1 MRKLSETDFYTKPQE
16 SSINSHLAQIQ
27 HYQRL
32 LQQLESAK
40 PVTPAAFVADIKA
53 SPSHFLGIPASQTM
67 ISIIMRLKELQQTN
81 AEYFNKLVDAWRTGK
96 ITLLIDFMS
105 EINAMRLYWVWG
117 GSLLDTIFSLANKLG
132 KIDDNYFA
140 QLEKKLNVPAPIM
153 GNMSWILYYARFFI
167 RVGLILQHTL
177 PDREYFVNK
186 LNQWR
191 GVKVTA
197 SPEYSLLLPMD
208 PEIDLI
214 WLHENRDKLAMN
226 LLLHQQQIDAIN
238 PALFPYLSK
247 QRKKA
252 LQENLQMAIWL
263 NYLQY
268 YSEIKEKELPWYKRL
283 QAQWSEHKYQLIND
297 SIWATANLA
306 CYFWLTYRA
315 SPRLGMYGDFLTA
328 LLLVMD
334 TTLTVIRFMEEQQKH
349 DALMKE
355 LKTELGKLD
364 REIAGLK
371 DPAMIASRQ
380 EHRKLLVERMERCA
394 FDWHYQKL
402 GLYNDLFYA
411 TSLLLAFCVLIGL
424 FVPGG
429 QVFVPAVILIGAVA
443 CFALTVLYNAVN
455 NLLPVLKSKSEIK
468 QLNQKYQ
475 TLLSEFNQCDDEQRQ
490 KELFIQ
496 LQDIEQQVLAL
507 QKKISFQI
515 IMGIRD
521 LIIDSLTPAV
531 VLVAIMFMPVGAG
544 VGMLG
549 GAFVLAVASKYTV
562 QLFKPKEAEPTVY
575 SEEKFRL
582 FKQEKKPS
590 NTAKSSKN
598 EKTYPHEPED
608 NASGVAD
615 GLGK

>member
-1 MRKLSETDFYTKPQE
+1 
-16 SSINSHLAQIQ
+16 
-27 HYQRL
+27 
-32 LQQLESAK
+32 
-40 PVTPAAFVADIKA
+40 
-53 SPSHFLGIPASQTM
+53 
-67 ISIIMRLKELQQTN
+67 
-81 AEYFNKLVDAWRTGK
+81 
-96 ITLLIDFMS
+96 
-105 EINAMRLYWVWG
+105 
-117 GSLLDTIFSLANKLG
+117 
-132 KIDDNYFA
+132 
-140 QLEKKLNVPAPIM
+140 
-153 GNMSWILYYARFFI
+153 
-167 RVGLILQHTL
+167 ILQHTL

-411 TSLLLAFCVLIGL
+411 TS
-424 FVPGG
+424 
-429 QVFVPAVILIGAVA
+429 
-443 CFALTVLYNAVN
+443 
-455 NLLPVLKSKSEIK
+455 
-468 QLNQKYQ
+468 
-475 TLLSEFNQCDDEQRQ
+475 
-490 KELFIQ
+490 
-496 LQDIEQQVLAL
+496 
-507 QKKISFQI
+507 
-515 IMGIRD
+515 
-521 LIIDSLTPAV
+521 
-531 VLVAIMFMPVGAG
+531 
-544 VGMLG
+544 
-549 GAFVLAVASKYTV
+549 
-562 QLFKPKEAEPTVY
+562 
-575 SEEKFRL
+575 
-582 FKQEKKPS
+582 
-590 NTAKSSKN
+590 
-598 EKTYPHEPED
+598 
-608 NASGVAD
+608 
-615 GLGK
+615 

>member
-1 MRKLSETDFYTKPQE
+1 MTNLSHNNLNFSFLSQNEKQKVKMRKLSETDFYTKPQE

-475 TLLSEFNQCDDEQRQ
+475 TLLSEIPDDYE
-490 KELFIQ
+490 
-496 LQDIEQQVLAL
+496 
-507 QKKISFQI
+507 
-515 IMGIRD
+515 
-521 LIIDSLTPAV
+521 PA
-531 VLVAIMFMPVGAG
+531 
-544 VGMLG
+544 
-549 GAFVLAVASKYTV
+549 Y
-562 QLFKPKEAEPTVY
+562 
-575 SEEKFRL
+575 
-582 FKQEKKPS
+582 
-590 NTAKSSKN
+590 
-598 EKTYPHEPED
+598 
-608 NASGVAD
+608 D
-615 GLGK
+615 GLILNAN